1 MDYAHGMSNIIVE
14 HAGEKVRYIVRGEP
28 DTGDRDLLHLR
39 DDVTWGDDHQ
49 RIVDHELEQLTAKE
63 VYADLM
69 GEGEVTQSIKVADDS
84 VLFTGYIEDDV
95 VIVQFER
102 GILSYLPDIVADFH
116 VYMVEHDVDFT
127 SLSMPSNR

>member
-1 MDYAHGMSNIIVE
+1 MDYAQGMSNIIIA
-14 HAGEKVRYIVRGEP
+14 HAGEKVRYIVRSKP

-39 DDVTWGDDHQ
+39 DDMTWGDNHQ
-49 RIVDHELEQLTAKE
+49 RIIDHEIEQLTTKE

-69 GEGEVTQSIKVADDS
+69 GEEEVTQSIKVADDS

-102 GILSYLPDIVADFH
+102 GILGYLPDIVADFH
-116 VYMVEHDVDFT
+116 EYMVEHDVDFT
-127 SLSMPSNR
+127 SLSVPSNG